1 MSAELSFL
9 LMFLLEKKRGQ
20 AVLFSFQKEM
30 TIKNIGWHLVFSNCF
45 FGHRP
50 IQWKEQ
56 KKTFIRIRQKYRY
69 MITRVNNTW
78 KLNNTQWGEII
89 S

>member
-56 KKTFIRIRQKYRY
+56 KKNIYQ
-69 MITRVNNTW
+69 NPA
-78 KLNNTQWGEII
+78 EIPVYDYAGK
-89 S
+89 